1 MKKNYLT
8 PSILCKC
15 FGVTFLIFCVIS
27 WHLLVKYYESFLRDL
42 KAGNIKA
49 WGTRLLFAVECV
61 AFFKQ
66 QLSTNENR
74 DKISFWEKIS
84 KIGESESR
92 RRTRRQIMR
101 ALTKGERGDIWG
113 KSNLLFYIGSI
124 VQTVLGNLKGQNVIV
139 MYHPRKPLMTKVDIY
154 QVRDK
159 HKDHQTKLSSS
170 SHLIL
175 SHISVR
181 RLLLPSTIVAWS
193 SRLSWRGLLWP
204 GEHFPTFRIQKI
216 FSNI

>member
-1 MKKNYLT
+1 MIT
-8 PSILCKC
+8 
-15 FGVTFLIFCVIS
+15 
-27 WHLLVKYYESFLRDL
+27 E
-42 KAGNIKA
+42 
-49 WGTRLLFAVECV
+49 
-61 AFFKQ
+61 
-66 QLSTNENR
+66 
-74 DKISFWEKIS
+74 
-84 KIGESESR
+84 
-92 RRTRRQIMR
+92 
-101 ALTKGERGDIWG
+101 G

-193 SRLSWRGLLWP
+193 SRLSGRGLLWP
-204 GEHFPTFRIQKI
+204 EVSIFQHSGFRKYLAHILQKYV
-216 FSNI
+216 NRQALADDHY

>member
-1 MKKNYLT
+1 
-8 PSILCKC
+8 
-15 FGVTFLIFCVIS
+15 
-27 WHLLVKYYESFLRDL
+27 
-42 KAGNIKA
+42 
-49 WGTRLLFAVECV
+49 
-61 AFFKQ
+61 
-66 QLSTNENR
+66 
-74 DKISFWEKIS
+74 
-84 KIGESESR
+84 
-92 RRTRRQIMR
+92 
-101 ALTKGERGDIWG
+101 
-113 KSNLLFYIGSI
+113 
-124 VQTVLGNLKGQNVIV
+124 
-139 MYHPRKPLMTKVDIY
+139 MTKVDIY

-216 FSNI
+216 FGAYIAKICEQTSSS

>member
-1 MKKNYLT
+1 
-8 PSILCKC
+8 
-15 FGVTFLIFCVIS
+15 
-27 WHLLVKYYESFLRDL
+27 
-42 KAGNIKA
+42 
-49 WGTRLLFAVECV
+49 
-61 AFFKQ
+61 
-66 QLSTNENR
+66 
-74 DKISFWEKIS
+74 
-84 KIGESESR
+84 
-92 RRTRRQIMR
+92 MR
-101 ALTKGERGDIWG
+101 ALRKGKEVISEE

-216 FSNI
+216 FGAYIAKICEQTSSS